1 MRKDKRF
8 AGAAAY
14 GTIFLLTL
22 FFTWLFC
29 LRHGLFGAKVDWVS
43 QHSVLPDYFR
53 RQFYETGSLF
63 PEFAANIG
71 GGQNIYNFSYYGLL
85 SPVILPSYL
94 FPFVEM
100 GDYMLS
106 LIHI

>member
-1 MRKDKRF
+1 MKRDKSF
-8 AGAAAY
+8 AGNGAY
-14 GTIFLLTL
+14 GALFLLTV
-22 FFTWLFC
+22 FFVWLFC
-29 LRHGLFGAKVDWVS
+29 LRRGLFGAKVDWVS

-53 RQFYETGSLF
+53 RQFYETGNLF

-94 FPFVEM
+94 LPFSSALFA
-100 GDYMLS
+100 G
-106 LIHI
+106 IF